1 MATSWRKKERDR
13 KFFRKSA
20 KFSTIIQPLQLRAR
34 KIIFNAAQNLVA
46 VTEEDPADHSPS
58 NTNIY
63 SCHCR
68 DCYLN
73 WFLKNVFPQVL
84 VVLSIQVKRSC
95 SRYITS
101 MATLRLRWTS
111 SQVNTVTL
119 FTRVPG
125 TDQPLVREAST
136 CTYRATLQA
145 TVVPT
150 PTVATVTLSPLVT
163 LHLVTPV
170 DFMQEVDPV
179 STSLPLML
187 KCFTRQQ
194 LKPCNLKVDHVCQPK
209 QYKYI

>member
-1 MATSWRKKERDR
+1 MKKERDTS
-13 KFFRKSA
+13 KVFHKICKILHYNPATAATGAEDHF
-20 KFSTIIQPLQLRAR
+20 QCRA
-34 KIIFNAAQNLVA
+34 
-46 VTEEDPADHSPS
+46 EPGCGYSPHSPS
-58 NTNIY
+58 NTDIY

-84 VVLSIQVKRSC
+84 VVLSIQIKRSC

-145 TVVPT
+145 TVIPT
-150 PTVATVTLSPLVT
+150 PTVATATLSPLVT

-194 LKPCNLKVDHVCQPK
+194 LKLCKLKAHHVCQSK